1 MNLSN
6 IIDRISLQ
14 VLPYIVVC
22 FLVLLYKTCKIQVI
36 NPSNIKPFKNLEKAG
51 ILSFWHKDIFTVFT
65 FFSAVNK
72 GIAMVS
78 PSRDGEYIA
87 RILKIKGITPSRG
100 STGKGAL
107 MSMREMIRYV
117 KKGFSAAIVADG
129 SRGPALKAQPGA
141 VYLAAQ
147 TGSPIIPCNVII
159 DKKIRFNSWDKME
172 IPLPFSRIRIV
183 FGELIHVPKVITKE
197 NIAVYLNKLQ
207 QEMDKLLQVS

>member
-14 VLPYIVVC
+14 VLPYIVVG
-22 FLVLLYKTCKIQVI
+22 FFVLLYKTCKIELI
-36 NPSNIKPFKNLEKAG
+36 NFDRMKPFKNCEKSG
-51 ILSFWHKDIFTVFT
+51 ILSFWHKDIVTVVT
-65 FFSAVNK
+65 FFDSVK
-72 GIAMVS
+72 KTIAMVS
-78 PSRDGEYIA
+78 PSKDGEYIA
-87 RILKIKGITPSRG
+87 RILKIKGIIPSRG

-117 KKGFSAAIVADG
+117 KKGFNAAIVADG

-172 IPLPFSRIRIV
+172 IPLPFSKIRIV
-183 FGELIHVPKVITKE
+183 FGPLIHVPKVITKE

-207 QEMDKLLQVS
+207 REMDKLLQVS

>member
-14 VLPYIVVC
+14 VLPYIVAG
-22 FLVLLYKTCKIQVI
+22 FFDLLYKTCKIQLI
-36 NPSNIKPFKNLEKAG
+36 NFSQFTPFENHEKSG

-65 FFSAVNK
+65 FFGSVSK
-72 GIAMVS
+72 TIAMVS

-107 MSMREMIRYV
+107 ISMREMIRYV
-117 KKGFSAAIVADG
+117 KKGSNAAIVADG

-147 TGSPIIPCNVII
+147 TGSPVIPCNVII
-159 DKKIRFNSWDKME
+159 DKKIRFNSWDRME
-172 IPLPFSRIRIV
+172 IPLPFSKIRIV
-183 FGELIHVPKVITKE
+183 FGPLIHVPHIMTKE

-207 QEMDKLLQVS
+207 QEMDKLMQVS

>member
-14 VLPYIVVC
+14 VLPYIVVG
-22 FLVLLYKTCKIQVI
+22 FLVLLYKTCKIELI
-36 NPSNIKPFKNLEKAG
+36 DFYRIKPFKNYEKSG
-51 ILSFWHKDIFTVFT
+51 ILSSWHKDILTVVT
-65 FFSAVNK
+65 FFDSVK
-72 GIAMVS
+72 KTIAMVS

-87 RILKIKGITPSRG
+87 RILEIKGIIPSRG

-117 KKGFSAAIVADG
+117 KKGFNAAIIADG

-172 IPLPFSRIRIV
+172 IPLPFSKIRIV
-183 FGELIHVPKVITKE
+183 FGSLIHVPKVITKE
-197 NIAVYLNKLQ
+197 NIAIYLNKLQ
-207 QEMDKLLQVS
+207 KEMDKLLQVS